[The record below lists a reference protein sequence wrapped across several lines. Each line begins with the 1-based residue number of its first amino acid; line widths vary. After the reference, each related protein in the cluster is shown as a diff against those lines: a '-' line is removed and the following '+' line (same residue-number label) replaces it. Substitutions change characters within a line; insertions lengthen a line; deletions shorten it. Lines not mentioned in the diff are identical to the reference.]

1 MLRHTLLCKL
11 QNSAFSGQ
19 TDTYLKKKVFYG
31 GMGIIATIFYVFG
44 QPLERSQQMSSVS
57 VIGSFE

>member
-1 MLRHTLLCKL
+1 
-11 QNSAFSGQ
+11 
-19 TDTYLKKKVFYG
+19 
-31 GMGIIATIFYVFG
+31 MGIIATIFYVFG